1 MVYGS
6 ALRGR
11 RAKRDPAVIENDIQ
25 NYRKRLYYDKIIF
38 FLKNSPKHR
47 IHHI

>member
-11 RAKRDPAVIENDIQ
+11 RAKKMIFIENDIQ